1 MNINSIKAACWLLSA
16 VVTAGVG
23 YFVWDFQNRQGEI
36 LGQKYTAEEVRDI
49 LDSAVVPEGP
59 VSTLVDRRAIE
70 RAYYFDRKNRQ
81 LPNLLDWTG
90 APPPKVVERTPV
102 TTEVVEQEK
111 KRIAD
116 AIVVTMI
123 AEELGDAERSRAWIR
138 YKPESGVQTKPDE
151 FPSLLRVGESLR
163 EPLAYATVKAIT
175 ADDGI
180 VFGFSEEGMEDEL
193 VPYGIY
199 DPGFAIF
206 KVDEDNPERFP
217 SRSRDIPRLDTAI
230 WRPERTTQVD
240 DTWHVGTED
249 AEDFGQDFGGI
260 IAREVRHRRHYNRKT
275 GKYDGIELQDV
286 KPGGK
291 MAAHGAQSGDIIK
304 SINGH
309 PVTSTSEAIDF
320 VKNHKDEYDTWKVVI
335 ENKGKERTMIYK
347 SPPNVD

>member
-23 YFVWDFQNRQGEI
+23 YYVWDFQNRQDEI

-59 VSTLVDRRAIE
+59 VSSLVDRRAIE
-70 RAYYFDRKNRQ
+70 RAYYFDRANRQ

-102 TTEVVEQEK
+102 ETEPVEQPK
-111 KRIAD
+111 KRMAD

-123 AEELGDAERSRAWIR
+123 AEELGDAQRSRAWIR

-151 FPSLLRVGESLR
+151 FPAMVRVGDSLR
-163 EPLAYATVKAIT
+163 TPLEYATIKAIT

-180 VFGFSEEGMEDEL
+180 TFGFSEEGMEDEL

-199 DPGFAIF
+199 DPGFAIY
-206 KVDEDNPERFP
+206 KVDGDNPERSP
-217 SRSRDIPRLDTAI
+217 ERREDIPRLDTAI
-230 WRPERTTQVD
+230 WRPERTTQID

-260 IAREVRHRRHYNRKT
+260 IAREVRHRRHYNPKT
-275 GKYDGIELQDV
+275 GKYDGIELQEV

-291 MAAHGAQSGDIIK
+291 MAAHGAESGDVIK